1 MFKEIATIKYYA
13 LAVLFALGLFTW
25 ASITGTRL
33 LGDDKESVE
42 GANGYYRSGH
52 AGSGRSGYSRFYHK

>member
-1 MFKEIATIKYYA
+1 MLKEIAKIKYYVV
-13 LAVLFALGLFTW
+13 AVFCALGLFTW